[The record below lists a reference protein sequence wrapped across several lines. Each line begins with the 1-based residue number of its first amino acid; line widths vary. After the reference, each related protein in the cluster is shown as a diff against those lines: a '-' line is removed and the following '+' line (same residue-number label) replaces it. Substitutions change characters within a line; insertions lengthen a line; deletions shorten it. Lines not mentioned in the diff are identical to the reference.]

1 MRVQIIV
8 DNGDRASFGLTQ
20 KEILVL
26 NEEVKMVR
34 EYYAENE
41 ISGDYNIADELKW
54 GIKKHLD
61 KLLQKVETPAVG
73 AAGESRSNK

>member
-26 NEEVKMVR
+26 NEEVKMMR

-41 ISGDYNIADELKW
+41 ISGDYNIADELRW
-54 GIKKHLD
+54 EIKKYLD
-61 KLLQKVETPAVG
+61 ALLRKVETPAVA
-73 AAGESRSNK
+73 AAGESKSNK